1 MVAKTGIMVGLGETE
16 DEVLEL
22 MDDVLQ
28 AGVSVLTIGQYLQP
42 LARIFPSLNM

>member
-1 MVAKTGIMVGLGETE
+1 MIGLGETE

-22 MDDVLQ
+22 MDDVLL

-42 LARIFPSLNM
+42 SRKNYSRL